1 MEEALCSTGEG
12 CHPEGK
18 LLELSVFPVVSQKSH
33 MPSESRSVHLFLH
46 S

>member
-18 LLELSVFPVVSQKSH
+18 LELSVCPVVSLEITCT
-33 MPSESRSVHLFLH
+33 SESRSVHLFLH